1 MAENIK
7 LAENVILIDVS
18 YFNDVVKDLKRYF
31 EMQLGRPLQ
40 NIYIEEW
47 ASFLALDA
55 GVRDK
60 DNNIEVLFVH
70 DEKTVKLLHTDPAD
84 LKKDLNGV
92 GFTNALG
99 ELTFAS
105 VSSEGLV
112 SRTDLYLDLL
122 TIALNSA
129 DVKRLMLVP
138 FFDDYGMKL
147 IDILKE
153 GMKDADNAKEVYLF
167 NMDEPALPLA
177 CKWDLLGYS
186 LMRAMGI
193 KSEELQ

>member
-7 LAENVILIDVS
+7 LAESVILIDVS

-99 ELTFAS
+99 ELTFTS